1 MLNEKNNDNEFDIPL
16 AVSMALSQNPYL
28 LDIFTS
34 LSSQQRQSF
43 VGEIKAPHSAQQD
56 GSEVQRGGRIDNRFI

>member
-43 VGEIKAPHSAQQD
+43 VGEIKAPHSA
-56 GSEVQRGGRIDNRFI
+56 